1 MEATSSRL
9 EWLKDCT
16 CMHSLSLFPG
26 SFDKHAANA
35 IITTSNTEKQECNL
49 EAYVR
54 HSLLEEYFVS
64 RQRYKMH
71 RLIREY
77 LKQKVLISDK
87 NVFARKL
94 RAHFVNI
101 LLKYSTKQEFDSIEM
116 QMIAS
121 EAHNFHYLK
130 SMLMNANHMSAEE
143 LAALAF
149 LTDVQPIVK
158 IKELLKFYPTYT
170 MKVNDIC
177 PLLNPDLCRKLYL
190 HTVKYLYKQC
200 KCETLSEYLQNF
212 FNSTCMEYFQ
222 CTTINTL
229 NQILKQS
236 ISTAF
241 EGEKQFLDRVA
252 NYHCSEIFQRNL
264 MINVIISI
272 TLGRYIEGT
281 YNPFTQKRMLNI
293 ITLLIVVMITWT
305 VNLIKNN
312 KTIFAD
318 KIVQPLL
325 IIIETVAKEICYSTV
340 YLFIVTLIVLPIIII
355 VNIKVYMHDHER
367 TSGKYFPLWFMIITF
382 ITIITIAFII
392 YYKNVMLLY
401 FSSCQF
407 IPICF

>member
-1 MEATSSRL
+1 
-9 EWLKDCT
+9 
-16 CMHSLSLFPG
+16 
-26 SFDKHAANA
+26 
-35 IITTSNTEKQECNL
+35 
-49 EAYVR
+49 
-54 HSLLEEYFVS
+54 
-64 RQRYKMH
+64 
-71 RLIREY
+71 
-77 LKQKVLISDK
+77 
-87 NVFARKL
+87 
-94 RAHFVNI
+94 
-101 LLKYSTKQEFDSIEM
+101 
-116 QMIAS
+116 
-121 EAHNFHYLK
+121 
-130 SMLMNANHMSAEE
+130 MLMNDNHMSVEE

-149 LTDVQPIVK
+149 LTDVQPIIVK

-212 FNSTCMEYFQ
+212 FNCTCMKYFQ

-229 NQILKQS
+229 NQILKKS

-241 EGEKQFLDRVA
+241 EGEKQFLDHVA

-264 MINVIISI
+264 MINIIISI

-318 KIVQPLL
+318 KIIQPLL

-355 VNIKVYMHDHER
+355 VNIKVYIHDHER
-367 TSGKYFPLWFMIITF
+367 TSSKYFPLWFVII
-382 ITIITIAFII
+382 III
-392 YYKNVMLLY
+392 YDYYYYCIYFLL
-401 FSSCQF
+401 
-407 IPICF
+407 